1 MIRAGLI
8 RYARAIGRWILRRI
22 LIRGLDMLLGYLE
35 GKIDDFKRRRGR
47 ARRDRRRKWL
57 AGRIRRWSAA
67 YRWLARHHR
76 SITRRVVEL
85 VDREVGS
92 RLPEVAND
100 ERYNTRATGQRV
112 PTRKQPRCGRRA
124 AKRRKAS

>member
-22 LIRGLDMLLGYLE
+22 VQRGVDLVLGYLD

-67 YRWLARHHR
+67 YRWLARHRR

-85 VDREVGS
+85 VDQEVGT
-92 RLPEVAND
+92 RIPQVAND
-100 ERYNTRATGQRV
+100 ERYNTRATRQRV
-112 PTRKQPRCGRRA
+112 PTRKRPRSGRRA
-124 AKRRKAS
+124 TKRKRAA